1 MEHLVWANVWVLENP
16 FSCISVRRWIDLCHK
31 NALAQA
37 LMAELKLMAVAIC
50 SSCITWPHC
59 IARNSREVWLPVTP
73 NALILVRPDTTWY
86 DLYQTCCRSKS
97 FNARLVYTLQR
108 FESCRNFRILWNQSW
123 SNVKAR
129 RHWEAL
135 AQAAMAALTATADQ
149 GLHIPRAVNASDQAA
164 DREQRLIA
172 CTQWKTWIG
181 ILACQ
186 QETAAIDTLY
196 MLHQSSLSQQG
207 TRQTDVGWRNSH
219 LVKPDVA
226 LKAAS
231 YCQLTAAFQLQARLA
246 TCSCSSRSKAPG
258 GSRCGQHFRG
268 PAQLP
273 THKGFPQEAACAR
286 VEVVKKYSKFSKKS
300 ASLPVLK
307 HGQISDKSIA
317 AASPFELCQSLLSSI
332 SHGRDSMAAKGRNK
346 VTMYTANKNPNA
358 LCLHG
363 WFLCVLRVD
372 VFTSWSFV
380 VINKY
385 PRARLN

>member
-1 MEHLVWANVWVLENP
+1 MAT
-16 FSCISVRRWIDLCHK
+16 IRWCPIFPKWDSYQPLDLIRPVPD
-31 NALAQA
+31 
-37 LMAELKLMAVAIC
+37 M
-50 SSCITWPHC
+50 
-59 IARNSREVWLPVTP
+59 LP
-73 NALILVRPDTTWY
+73 
-86 DLYQTCCRSKS
+86 
-97 FNARLVYTLQR
+97 LQEFQCEAGLHSTR
-108 FESCRNFRILWNQSW
+108 FESCRNFRILWTQSW

-258 GSRCGQHFRG
+258 GSRCGSTFVVQPNCQPTRG
-268 PAQLP
+268 SL
-273 THKGFPQEAACAR
+273 
-286 VEVVKKYSKFSKKS
+286 KKLHVHALKSLKNISKFSKIGKS
-300 ASLPVLK
+300 
-307 HGQISDKSIA
+307 
-317 AASPFELCQSLLSSI
+317 SSAETR
-332 SHGRDSMAAKGRNK
+332 SNK
-346 VTMYTANKNPNA
+346 
-358 LCLHG
+358 
-363 WFLCVLRVD
+363 R
-372 VFTSWSFV
+372 
-380 VINKY
+380 
-385 PRARLN
+385 